1 MHPYPIDKKLVV
13 AVASS
18 ALFNLEESDHIFVRQ
33 GEAAYRKYQ
42 EEHKNNPLGKGVAFP
57 FVRRFLNFNKLFL
70 DLLPVEVVL
79 LSRNNPDTGLRV
91 FNSIAYH
98 GLDITRAAF
107 MSGKPAFQ
115 YLPAFNASLFLSA
128 NQSDVR
134 VAVDAGFPAGIVL
147 QSEAADD
154 TEDCEL
160 RIAFDFDGILADDE
174 SECINK
180 EQGLEAFKNYEVS
193 KAGIP
198 HALGLLHDLFR
209 KLGFLQQ
216 LELQVIRGNPEYKR
230 YLRTAIVTARS
241 APTHER
247 VVTTLKSWGVLP
259 DETIF
264 LGGISKKR
272 VLDILKPHIFF
283 DDQMIHLKESARY
296 VPSVHVPFGKLNDLR
311 VGGAARRE
319 GPVRPDPNL

>member
-1 MHPYPIDKKLVV
+1 MLPYPIENKLVI

-18 ALFNLEESDHIFVRQ
+18 ALFNLEESDRVFVRQ
-33 GEAAYRKYQ
+33 GEVAYRKYQ
-42 EEHKNNPLGKGVAFP
+42 EEMKNEPLEKGVAFP
-57 FVRRFLNFNKLFL
+57 FIRRFLNFNKLFP

-91 FNSIAYH
+91 FNSIAHH
-98 GLDITRAAF
+98 GLDITRASF

-128 NQSDVR
+128 NESDVR
-134 VAVDAGFPAGIVL
+134 AAVDAGFPAGIVL
-147 QSEAADD
+147 KSEAVDD
-154 TEDCEL
+154 AEDSEL
-160 RIAFDFDGILADDE
+160 RIAFDFDGILAGDE
-174 SECINK
+174 AERINK
-180 EQGLEAFKNYEVS
+180 EQGLEAFKAHEVT

-198 HALGLLHDLFR
+198 HAPGLLHDLFQ
-209 KLGFLQQ
+209 KLGVLQQ
-216 LELQVIRGNPEYKR
+216 LELKAVQGNSTYKR
-230 YLRTAIVTARS
+230 HLRTAIVTARS
-241 APTHER
+241 APAHER
-247 VVTTLKSWGVLP
+247 VVTTLKAWGVLP

-283 DDQMIHLKESARY
+283 DDQMIHLQESARY
-296 VPSVHVPFGKLNDLR
+296 VPPVHVPFGKLNDLR
-311 VGGAARRE
+311 AGGASRRE